1 MMKKI
6 YESPES
12 ITVNLLM
19 QGNVLQVIVQSEDGD
34 DPATREYNSSI
45 WDDGDEK
52 DGKKIFDE
60 EW

>member
-1 MMKKI
+1 MKKI

-12 ITVNLLM
+12 ITVAIQMNG
-19 QGNVLQVIVQSEDGD
+19 QALQPPIHTSGGDGE
-34 DPATREYNSSI
+34 PATREYNSSI
-45 WDDGDEK
+45 WEDEDG

>member
-1 MMKKI
+1 MKKI